1 MTELRGGR
9 AQQGRSSGS
18 RTLMRDFSGALDRL
32 GSMIGENI
40 RGNQQREQR
49 ARQQRE
55 PRSPERQRQYISG
68 DAQRSDV
75 TRANDTAAFMR
86 RSVPGGMPG
95 GSRAMRAPTQ
105 AHLAYN
111 DMLQAVDTVGQ
122 ANVADAQAR
131 DAAVTEQN
139 PIGPGAVLTRG
150 QGPGRRGVMERPFVV
165 RVDGQDVAVSD
176 QQRTVLSEYI
186 NEHPRA
192 FPTFADWFN
201 ALSTI
206 NGNEPD
212 QLSVES
218 IAMARRQWDNP
229 EQGGPSRGL
238 EPPDATFTLDP
249 NYVRMRGDVNY
260 GAEYNYRNI
269 DMGIDPETGQRRIV
283 GQRTS
288 AVRGPQGPAPD
299 APASARRPITP
310 EERLTAESELMRIM
324 NRNRAES
331 GRGRSRTIQRAAN
344 TDPNTRTP
352 ILELPRQIAE
362 TVIARSRLADDVR
375 DLRRQA
381 QDSAPGTKAA
391 DKGLQKNGTLM
402 TPQDVVAEQ
411 VARDQNNN
419 AVNGID
425 LGNGR
430 QQVDPFSRE
439 PILPIQPPQEGQ
451 SNGSRTIDRL
461 RRAGTVGGV
470 ELQPTQNGVRGRV
483 RF

>member
-1 MTELRGGR
+1 
-9 AQQGRSSGS
+9 
-18 RTLMRDFSGALDRL
+18 MRDFSGALDRL

-139 PIGPGAVLTRG
+139 PIGPGAILTRG
-150 QGPGRRGVMERPFVV
+150 EGPGRRGVLQQPFVV

-176 QQRTVLSEYI
+176 DQRTVLSEYI
-186 NEHPRA
+186 REHPRA
-192 FPTFADWFN
+192 FPTFADWYN
-201 ALSTI
+201 AISTI
-206 NGNEPD
+206 NGQEPD

-249 NYVRMRGDVNY
+249 AYVRARGDVNY

-299 APASARRPITP
+299 APMSARRPITP

-331 GRGRSRTIQRAAN
+331 GRGRSRTLQRAAN

-381 QDSAPGTKAA
+381 QDAPTGTKAA
-391 DKGLQKNGTLM
+391 DKSLQKNGTLM
-402 TPQDVVAEQ
+402 TPQEVVEEQ
-411 VARDQNNN
+411 VA
-419 AVNGID
+419 
-425 LGNGR
+425 
-430 QQVDPFSRE
+430 QQRAAETPQGGYTLDDPERDPFTRE
-439 PILPIQPPQEGQ
+439 AILPIRPPEEEQ
-451 SNGSRTIDRL
+451 SGGSRTIERL
-461 RRAGTVGGV
+461 RRAGRVSVGGM
-470 ELQPTQNGVRGRV
+470 ELEPTDNGVRGSIRW
-483 RF
+483 